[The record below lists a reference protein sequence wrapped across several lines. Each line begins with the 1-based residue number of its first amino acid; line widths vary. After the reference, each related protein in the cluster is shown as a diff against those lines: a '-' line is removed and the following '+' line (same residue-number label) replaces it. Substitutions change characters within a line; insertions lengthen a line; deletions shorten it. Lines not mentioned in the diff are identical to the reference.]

1 LGQPVPFNA
10 KPSQLGEHRDALE
23 HFSYLHEIMN
33 QGVGIREDEGNYIV
47 GPWLTFDP
55 KTERHTGDHAEAAN
69 ALLKD
74 PNNPGFEV
82 PAINHL

>member
-1 LGQPVPFNA
+1 M
-10 KPSQLGEHRDALE
+10 K
-23 HFSYLHEIMN
+23 LHEIMRD
-33 QGVGIREDEGNYIV
+33 GVGIPEGGAEYTV

-55 KTERHTGDHAEAAN
+55 DTERHVGDHAEQAN

-82 PAINHL
+82 PTEV

>member
-1 LGQPVPFNA
+1 MWGSPKDGA
-10 KPSQLGEHRDALE
+10 E
-23 HFSYLHEIMN
+23 YT
-33 QGVGIREDEGNYIV
+33 V

-55 KTERHTGDHAEAAN
+55 DTERHVGDHAEQAN

-82 PAINHL
+82 PTEV